1 MQVMWKD
8 FGTNLDVQLL

>member
-8 FGTNLDVQLL
+8 FNTNLDVQLL